1 MFGILHKYWRG
12 LTTTTNRRAGA
23 PMSWQP
29 RLETLSDRS
38 LPSAGITLADGA
50 VTIEGTDRGDEAIVT
65 YDDRGT
71 LLNPYDD
78 RLIVSLSQNG
88 RVSHAASYDLWRNTP
103 RMFQTTL
110 HEQLVTGIAFNGNEG
125 DDFFR
130 NDSSLDSQADGGS
143 GNDHL
148 VGGSCKDVLVGD
160 IGDDNLEGRDGND
173 ILCDA
178 LFIRGNDDGQGN
190 DTLSGGAGNDNLWG
204 GIGNDWLF
212 GGDGRDALHGGQ
224 DNDVLSGDAGP
235 DYLYGESGAD
245 ILFGGDGNDQL
256 NGGNDGDRDSLHGG
270 AGTDDFT
277 IEGGGRDQVFDFVFG
292 ELFEFVY

>member
-12 LTTTTNRRAGA
+12 LTTTTNRRAIA
-23 PMSWQP
+23 PMRWQP

-38 LPSAGITLADGA
+38 LPSAGITLVDGA
-50 VTIEGTDRGDEAIVT
+50 VTIEGTDRGDSAIVT

-110 HEQLVTGIAFNGNEG
+110 HEQLVTGIVFNGNEG
-125 DDFFR
+125 DDLFR
-130 NDSSLDSQADGGS
+130 NDTSLDSQADGGS

-148 VGGSCKDVLVGD
+148 VGGSGNDVLIGFD
-160 IGDDNLEGRDGND
+160 GDDVLEGRDGTD
-173 ILCDA
+173 TLGIR
-178 LFIRGNDDGQGN
+178 LFIRGNDIGQGN
-190 DTLSGGAGNDNLWG
+190 DTLSGGAGNDYIFG

-212 GGDGRDALHGGQ
+212 GGDGRDILFGGQ

-235 DYLYGESGAD
+235 DTLNGESGAD
-245 ILFGGDGNDQL
+245 ILFGGSENDDL
-256 NGGNDGDRDSLHGG
+256 SGGRDEQIDRLYGG
-270 AGTDDFT
+270 AGTDHFIIYASGCDN
-277 IEGGGRDQVFDFVFG
+277 IFDRVFG
-292 ELFEFVY
+292 EPTELVY